1 MTWSVSTPSITITI
15 FGFTGF
21 LPLES
26 EVSNKCA
33 ISLHPKAWGSKPK
46 QDYNKQ
52 PMNTTILTLLHIVA
66 RIGFDRISSES
77 VLDHCINTPSLGS
90 PGSVPGHAS
99 SFFWREYSRMEEGAK
114 WGAGF
119 SLFSSVAVF
128 GYQRKASQSI
138 SSTPSASN
146 KHAVLFV
153 LPYKFQKYF
162 KFKYNSHFKTNI
174 FNYVW
179 NPWISRNNVELSRV
193 CFLDG
198 LPVPVSSIVV
208 YSLHHPWNWIYIRRE
223 NRNRLG

>member
-146 KHAVLFV
+146 KHAVCSFFLTNFRNIS
-153 LPYKFQKYF
+153 
-162 KFKYNSHFKTNI
+162 NSNI
-174 FNYVW
+174 IHILRQTFS
-179 NPWISRNNVELSRV
+179 ITFETREFLEIMLSYQE
-193 CFLDG
+193 FA
-198 LPVPVSSIVV
+198 S
-208 YSLHHPWNWIYIRRE
+208 
-223 NRNRLG
+223 